1 MRTSFKLFPPLLL
14 FIFLFFLFVSI
25 VSANPNQQPPADN
38 GNADRAA
45 NPNTPQIT
53 PPNSGGNTSASDFA
67 SDIAIDRLKKF
78 SERGSGKIDTTRPSG
93 GFVIPPAISNIPGP
107 AIVSDAGASSPL
119 VGSNIK
125 YHIVDGFSFG
135 NGNISSAVIEWTA
148 EAPGGRTFKK
158 TTTLVPQGGTIA
170 NFGHAFFE
178 LKPAEAANYKIDFK
192 IKYKILGLKA
202 DFIANA
208 QPLTTAFL
216 SGNAGIDN
224 IIAIGGTNPVVIV
237 ANPGN
242 AGDTLPGFKSKDI
255 IVDFF
260 RDNASLEVGLKEDHN
275 YTWKWPRVE
284 PQEPNC
290 RPGPIHN
297 YLRSAIKRGAD
308 IDSEDDTGID
318 SAALGQL
325 APKEQGN
332 YVQGPG
338 GAFFKKSGVQPGGS
352 GPVPGTLKPLWTVRY
367 PSSNQNGGAWNTQY
381 NLDRIGSSSFP
392 TDLQNDVFSFKPM
405 EPTEPF
411 LFEIS
416 MKIKH
421 KWREFKYDKSGTQI
435 ASAIS
440 YAAQLPGVLNA
451 QAQGDCD
458 FRGFVTQAALASNV
472 IAPSGGEG
480 PHGSGI
486 SVNISNTCT
495 YNKQFWKE
503 VDDGFE
509 ADGTTP
515 KKKKVEDGPPRP
527 VTISGGSA
535 FGCGKT
541 KDEEKD
547 QNTDPCIRHE
557 MVLDTTAPKITF
569 DSGSIGNGQGDVLCG
584 SGDLVLIKVEISD
597 NNLYSPLSTPYLT
610 YETAPS
616 GGGGGNESWSA
627 VPLQMTPFMA
637 VPDNNAARPYGSNS
651 GKFQALVPVPHNIKG
666 AKAIKWFVDAF
677 DGSKAPHGPPEFPGA
692 PPNGNH
698 NKGNFWTASGGHD
711 GNTPDTHEVPPNIN
725 GTISIY
731 DNDRPNI
738 NVRMWKVDRAGV
750 YLVGDFS
757 AAEDYFVEDCYYH
770 TNDPKLVDNTAT
782 TGTYSGFKGTIPTDP
797 VLTAAGYQPAY
808 PNTTLFP
815 AAKKQKVIDTLVHQC
830 EKSNMW
836 FNYDAGDGVKR
847 QNGNCPVVFED
858 VKYIFT
864 VDASDNIEALVNSGA
879 RTDIPKVERAVLTF
893 NFQDKGDNNIS
904 STKMEFVPGQRT
916 PKSSAGGAVHWYLGP
931 EDPSIPVADPT
942 MLPMEVPTFEY
953 VFHSVSK
960 GGDIRRMNIIAED
973 LVGHRREL
981 NVNFKISEV
990 TNELRILEEKVK
1002 RELKQN
1008 VKRPV
1013 GGG

>member
-1 MRTSFKLFPPLLL
+1 MLIMRTSFKLFPPLLL
-14 FIFLFFLFVSI
+14 FIFLFFFFAAISF
-25 VSANPNQQPPADN
+25 ANPNQQPPVDN
-38 GNADRAA
+38 GSDRAQGA
-45 NPNTPQIT
+45 PNQ
-53 PPNSGGNTSASDFA
+53 GGNNSSGDDFA
-67 SDIAIDRLKKF
+67 SDIAIERLKKF
-78 SERGSGKIDTTRPSG
+78 SERGTGKIDTTRPSG
-93 GFVIPPAISNIPGP
+93 GFVIPPAVSNIPGP
-107 AIVSDAGASSPL
+107 AIVSDAGGTSPL

-125 YHIVDGFSFG
+125 YHIADGFSFG

-148 EAPGGRTFKK
+148 EAPGGKTFKK
-158 TTTLVPQGGTIA
+158 TTPLVPQGGTIA
-170 NFGHAFFE
+170 SFGHTFFE
-178 LKPAEAANYKIDFK
+178 LKPAVAANYKIDFK
-192 IKYKILGLKA
+192 IKYKILGLNA
-202 DFIANA
+202 EFIANA
-208 QPLTTAFL
+208 QPLMTAFV

-224 IIAIGGTNPVVIV
+224 IIAIGGTNPVVIIP
-237 ANPGN
+237 NLGN
-242 AGDTLPGFKSKDI
+242 TGDTPPDFKSKDI
-255 IVDFF
+255 CVDFF
-260 RDNASLEVGLKEDHN
+260 RDNASMEVGLKEDHQ
-275 YTWKWPRVE
+275 YTWRWPRVE
-284 PQEPNC
+284 PQEPNAK
-290 RPGPIHN
+290 PGSIWA
-297 YLRSAIKRGAD
+297 YLRGAIKRGQEAD
-308 IDSEDDTGID
+308 TEDENGV
-318 SAALGQL
+318 AQL
-325 APKEQGN
+325 PDEPKAVEK
-332 YVQGPG
+332 YVEIG
-338 GAFFKKSGVQPGGS
+338 GMFFRKGGVKVGGS
-352 GPVPGTLKPLWTVRY
+352 GPVPGSLKPLWTVRY

-381 NLDRIGSSSFP
+381 NLDRIGGSQLP
-392 TDLQNDVFSFKPM
+392 TDSQIDNFSFKPT

-411 LFEIS
+411 FFEIS

-421 KWREFKYDKSGTQI
+421 KWREFYYDRTGSLL
-435 ASAIS
+435 SNAIS

-451 QAQGDCD
+451 QAQGDSD
-458 FRGFVTQAALASNV
+458 FRGFVKAADAASNS
-472 IAPSGGEG
+472 INPSGGEG
-480 PHGSGI
+480 NHGSAI
-486 SVNISNTCT
+486 NVAIANSCT
-495 YNKQFWKE
+495 YNKQYWKE

-509 ADGTTP
+509 ADGVT
-515 KKKKVEDGPPRP
+515 KKTKKVEDGPPRP
-527 VTISGGSA
+527 HTISGGAS
-535 FGCGKT
+535 FFCGKS
-541 KDEEKD
+541 KHDPEPE

-557 MVLDTTAPKITF
+557 LVLDTTAPKIAF

-584 SGDLVLIKVEISD
+584 SGDLVLVKVEISD

-616 GGGGGNESWSA
+616 GGVGANDAWSA
-627 VPLQMTPFMA
+627 VPLQMVPVLA
-637 VPDNNAARPYGSNS
+637 VPDNNASRPYAANT

-666 AKAIKWFVDAF
+666 AKAIRWFVDAF
-677 DGSKAPHGPPEFPGA
+677 DGSKAPHTPEFQGA
-692 PPNGNH
+692 PSNGNH
-698 NKGNFWTASGGHD
+698 NKGNFWTTSGGHD

-757 AAEDYFVEDCYYH
+757 AAEDYFVEDCYYQ

-797 VLTAAGYQPAY
+797 VLTAAGYTPAY
-808 PNTTLFP
+808 PQTTLFP
-815 AAKKQKVIDTLVHQC
+815 AAKKQKIIDTLDHQC

-836 FNYDAGDGVKR
+836 FNYEAGDGVKR

-893 NFQDKGDNNIS
+893 NFQDKNDNNIS
-904 STKMEFVPGQRT
+904 STKMEFVPGQRA

-960 GGDIRRMNIIAED
+960 AGDIRRMNINVED
-973 LVGHRREL
+973 CVGHRREL
-981 NVNFKISEV
+981 NINFKVNEV

-1008 VKRPV
+1008 PNRPV